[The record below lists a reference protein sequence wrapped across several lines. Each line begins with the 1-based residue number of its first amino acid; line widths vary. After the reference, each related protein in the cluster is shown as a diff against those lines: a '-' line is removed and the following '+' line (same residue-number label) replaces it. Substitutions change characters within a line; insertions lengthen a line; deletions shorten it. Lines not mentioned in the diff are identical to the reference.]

1 MNEKP
6 TILEW
11 CVYALAALGLHVG
24 VLALALTIRALGMR

>member
-11 CVYALAALGLHVG
+11 CVYALAALGLHVVAIG
-24 VLALALTIRALGMR
+24 LALLVGALA